1 MLTAWRQWHDGPRLI
16 RWPLKALLFV
26 IVTLLVLFPNPSKL
40 ATLLDRLANLD
51 RLIDSQHPGLARLEE
66 DVRRKLPDG
75 ASARAALPI
84 VEKTVYQHVPYAFD
98 WDNWGVMEWLPTVD
112 EVLTRGREDCDG
124 RAVVAASL
132 LRRLG
137 YDAWLVTDI
146 LHMWVETPEGETMAP
161 TGGAKTLSGGRPG
174 QTGTQASI
182 DVKVLNNAARGMA
195 FGVAVFPLLR
205 EIIIVAA
212 LALLTLHPRAGFW
225 RSACGCLLL
234 WIGLY
239 TLRDV
244 GEQAARHLRPGDLAA
259 AWAAAGAFAVGWAT
273 LAFKGSGRLA
283 GWTPAR
289 RE

>member
-1 MLTAWRQWHDGPRLI
+1 MLTAWRRIHDGPWLV
-16 RWPLKALLFV
+16 RWPLKGLLFAA
-26 IVTLLVLFPNPSKL
+26 VTLLVMFPNPSRIV
-40 ATLLDRLANLD
+40 TLLDRLANLD
-51 RLIDSQHPGLARLEE
+51 RLIDGNHPGLAKLEE
-66 DVRRKLPDG
+66 DVRRKLPEN

-84 VEKTVYQHVPYAFD
+84 VEKIVYAHVPYAFD

-137 YDAWLVTDI
+137 YEAWLVTDI
-146 LHMWVETPEGETMAP
+146 LHMWVETPEGETMSP

-182 DVKVLNNAARGMA
+182 GLEVLNNAARGMA

-205 EIIIVAA
+205 ELIIVGA
-212 LALLTLHPRAGFW
+212 LALLTLHPRVGFW
-225 RSACGCLLL
+225 RCVSGCLLL

-244 GEQAARHLRPGDLAA
+244 GEQAARHLRSDDLAV
-259 AWAAAGAFAVGWAT
+259 AWAAVAAFAAGWVT
-273 LAFKGSGRLA
+273 LAVKGAVQRPDSP
-283 GWTPAR
+283 PAR
-289 RE
+289 LE